1 MCAICGCEDAVRTG
15 DAAEARAKPAAPTR
29 DEIMAERK
37 ADAQR
42 DYEAADWQR
51 VLKRNV
57 VERLKR
63 EKFPTEIRA
72 EIPHLATLGFEA
84 AGEED
89 ALKRA
94 LLARRMGT
102 AASAAATEASTG
114 RAAYEVIS
122 EEDIVRLQWWGLYHD
137 KPRVGYFMMR
147 IKIPGGILD
156 AGQLR
161 TIGRLAEK
169 FGRNYAEL
177 ATRQNVQL
185 HWIRLGDFEEIFE
198 TLEASALTTAGACG
212 DTVRNITAC
221 PVSGIA
227 HEELF
232 DVTPVLKE
240 FADFFYGNREYS
252 DLPRKHK
259 ITISA
264 DPTQCNG
271 PDFHC
276 IALVGAVKDG
286 RPGFAF
292 RVGGGLSSAPRIARD
307 LRMFVPVEDAL
318 AVTRAILD
326 IWREEPR
333 YRLSRVKARIKF
345 MVDELGADGVR
356 AKVVERLGRDF
367 EEFPAPEPVGEA
379 VHLGVHEQR
388 QDGRSYLGFP
398 VHQGLVN
405 GQQMQQI
412 ADLIETYGGGFR
424 VTRQQNFVLS
434 GVPNER
440 VEEVVGTVGRIGFPI
455 DVNGIRGLGIGCTG
469 QPLCNFAVA
478 STKTRLDEVIT
489 HLERTFGKD
498 VEDLRVQVDGCPHAC
513 AQHWIADIGLQGTTP
528 RERGAQGEKLE
539 AYEVYLRG
547 GVGKDPQIGK
557 AVLRRVPA
565 AEVTTYVERLVRKY
579 LEDRRPGERFNEYTR
594 RQDDATLIA
603 VATAGAVPAAA
614 AVGADGGDAEEVEQ

>member
-1 MCAICGCEDAVRTG
+1 MCEICGCGLTEDAES
-15 DAAEARAKPAAPTR
+15 AELKSPTR
-29 DEIMAERK
+29 EELMAQRK
-37 ADAQR
+37 ADAVR
-42 DYEAADWQR
+42 DYESADWQR

-72 EIPHLATLGFEA
+72 EIPELAKLGFEA
-84 AGEED
+84 VNEGD

-102 AASAAATEASTG
+102 AASAAATEAAAG

-147 IKIPGGILD
+147 IKIPGGILN
-156 AGQLR
+156 AQQLR
-161 TIGRLAEK
+161 TIGGLSAK

-185 HWIRLGDFEEIFE
+185 HWIRLDDFDEIFQ
-198 TLEASALTTAGACG
+198 TLESNGLTTAGACG
-212 DTVRNITAC
+212 DTVRNITSC
-221 PVSGIA
+221 PVAGIA
-227 HEELF
+227 SEELF
-232 DVTPVLKE
+232 DVTPVLRE
-240 FADFFYGNREYS
+240 FAEFFYGNREYS

-264 DPTQCNG
+264 DPTQCNA

-276 IALVGAVKDG
+276 IALVGAMRDG
-286 RPGFAF
+286 APGFAF

-307 LRMFVPVEDAL
+307 LRMFVPIADAL

-345 MVDELGADGVR
+345 MVDELGPEKLR
-356 AKVVERLGRDF
+356 AMVVERVGKDYGD
-367 EEFPAPEPVGEA
+367 FPAPEPEGEA
-379 VHLGVHEQR
+379 VHLGIKAQR
-388 QDGRSYLGFP
+388 QAGKSYIGFP

-405 GQQMQQI
+405 GQQMLQL
-412 ADLIETYGGGFR
+412 ADLSESYGGGFR

-434 GVPNER
+434 DVPSDR
-440 VEEVVGTVGRIGFPI
+440 VEEVIAAVTRIGFPI

-478 STKTRLDEVIT
+478 STKSRLDEVVT
-489 HLERTFGKD
+489 HLETVFGND
-498 VEDLRVQVDGCPHAC
+498 VQDLRVQVDGCPHAC
-513 AQHWIADIGLQGTTP
+513 AQHWVADIGLQGTTP
-528 RERGAQGEKLE
+528 RERGAAGEKLE
-539 AYEVYLRG
+539 AYEIYLRG

-557 AVLRRVPA
+557 AILRRVPA
-565 AEVTTYVERLVRKY
+565 EKVATYVERLVRDY
-579 LEDRRPGERFNEYTR
+579 LEKRQPGERFNQYTR
-594 RQDDATLIA
+594 RVDDATLIA
-603 VATAGAVPAAA
+603 VASGDDAAA
-614 AVGADGGDAEEVEQ
+614 TVAAGDTEGEAEP

>member
-1 MCAICGCEDAVRTG
+1 MCAICGCEATEATATTS
-15 DAAEARAKPAAPTR
+15 DAASRPAR
-29 DEIMAERK
+29 DEIMAQRRAE
-37 ADAQR
+37 AVR
-42 DYEAADWQR
+42 DYESADWQR

-72 EIPHLATLGFEA
+72 EIPQLATLGFEA
-84 AGEED
+84 AGEGD

-102 AASAAATEASTG
+102 AASAAATEAATG

-122 EEDIVRLQWWGLYHD
+122 EEDVVRLQWWGLYHD

-147 IKIPGGILD
+147 IKIPGGILT
-156 AGQLR
+156 ARQLR
-161 TIGRLAEK
+161 TVGRLAERY
-169 FGRNYAEL
+169 GRNYAEL

-185 HWIRLGDFEEIFE
+185 HWIRLDDFEEIFQ
-198 TLEASALTTAGACG
+198 TLEADGLTTAGACG
-212 DTVRNITAC
+212 DSVRNITAC
-221 PVSGIA
+221 PVAGIA
-227 HEELF
+227 REELF
-232 DVTPVLKE
+232 DVTPVLRE
-240 FADFFYGNREYS
+240 FATFFYGNREYS

-264 DPTQCNG
+264 DPTQCNA

-276 IALVGAVKDG
+276 IALVGAIKDG

-307 LRMFVPVEDAL
+307 LRMFVPVDDAL

-345 MVDELGADGVR
+345 MVDELGAEGVR

-367 EEFPAPEPVGEA
+367 EDFPAPEPEGEA
-379 VHLGVHEQR
+379 VHLGVHAQR
-388 QDGRSYLGFP
+388 EDGRSYIGFP

-405 GQQMQQI
+405 GQQMQQL
-412 ADLIETYGGGFR
+412 ADLAESYGGGYR

-434 GVPNER
+434 DVPDER
-440 VEEVVGTVGRIGFPI
+440 VEEVVAAVGRIGFPL
-455 DVNGIRGLGIGCTG
+455 DLNGIRGLGIGCTG

-478 STKTRLDEVIT
+478 STKSRLDEVVT
-489 HLERTFGKD
+489 HLETVFGRD

-513 AQHWIADIGLQGTTP
+513 AQHWVADIGLQGTTP
-528 RERGAQGEKLE
+528 RERGAGGEKLE

-565 AEVTTYVERLVRKY
+565 AKITTYVERLVRAY
-579 LEDRRPGERFNEYTR
+579 LEQREPGERFNHYTR
-594 RQDDATLIA
+594 RLDDATLIA
-603 VATAGAVPAAA
+603 IASAGEETVATAPAAA
-614 AVGADGGDAEEVEQ
+614 EAEEVEA

>member
-1 MCAICGCEDAVRTG
+1 MCAICGCEATEATATTS
-15 DAAEARAKPAAPTR
+15 DAASRPAR
-29 DEIMAERK
+29 DEIMAQRRAE
-37 ADAQR
+37 AVR
-42 DYEAADWQR
+42 DYESADWQR

-72 EIPHLATLGFEA
+72 EIPQLATLGFEA
-84 AGEED
+84 AGEGD

-102 AASAAATEASTG
+102 AASAAATEAATG

-147 IKIPGGILD
+147 IKIPGGILT
-156 AGQLR
+156 ARQLR
-161 TIGRLAEK
+161 TVGRLAERY
-169 FGRNYAEL
+169 GRNYAEL

-185 HWIRLGDFEEIFE
+185 HWIRLDDFEEIFQ
-198 TLEASALTTAGACG
+198 TLEADGLTTAGACG

-221 PVSGIA
+221 PVAGIA
-227 HEELF
+227 REELF
-232 DVTPVLKE
+232 DVTPVLRE
-240 FADFFYGNREYS
+240 FATFFYGNREYS

-264 DPTQCNG
+264 DPTQCNA

-276 IALVGAVKDG
+276 IALVGAIKDG

-307 LRMFVPVEDAL
+307 LRMFAPVDDAL

-345 MVDELGADGVR
+345 MVDELGAEGVR

-367 EEFPAPEPVGEA
+367 EDFPAPEPEGEA
-379 VHLGVHEQR
+379 VHLGVHAQR
-388 QDGRSYLGFP
+388 EDGRSYIGFP

-405 GQQMQQI
+405 GQQMQQL
-412 ADLIETYGGGFR
+412 ADLAESYGGGYR

-434 GVPNER
+434 DVPDER
-440 VEEVVGTVGRIGFPI
+440 VGR
-455 DVNGIRGLGIGCTG
+455 
-469 QPLCNFAVA
+469 
-478 STKTRLDEVIT
+478 SS
-489 HLERTFGKD
+489 
-498 VEDLRVQVDGCPHAC
+498 
-513 AQHWIADIGLQGTTP
+513 
-528 RERGAQGEKLE
+528 
-539 AYEVYLRG
+539 
-547 GVGKDPQIGK
+547 
-557 AVLRRVPA
+557 
-565 AEVTTYVERLVRKY
+565 
-579 LEDRRPGERFNEYTR
+579 RPS
-594 RQDDATLIA
+594 
-603 VATAGAVPAAA
+603 AGS
-614 AVGADGGDAEEVEQ
+614 GSRSI

>member
-1 MCAICGCEDAVRTG
+1 MCLTCGCQETAVVDT
-15 DAAEARAKPAAPTR
+15 AAPAAGPTR
-29 DEIMAERK
+29 DEIVADRK
-37 ADAQR
+37 AAAQR
-42 DYEAADWQR
+42 DYETADWQK

-102 AASAAATEASTG
+102 GAAAPAPDADGQRS
-114 RAAYEVIS
+114 AYEVIT

-147 IKIPGGILD
+147 IKIPGGILRAD
-156 AGQLR
+156 QLR

-185 HWIRLGDFEEIFE
+185 HWIRLNDFEEIFE
-198 TLEASALTTAGACG
+198 TLEANGLTTAGACG
-212 DTVRNITAC
+212 DTVRNITSC
-221 PVSGIA
+221 PVAGIS
-227 HEELF
+227 HDELF

-259 ITISA
+259 ITIAA

-276 IALVGAVKDG
+276 IALVGAIKDG

-307 LRMFVPVEDAL
+307 LRMFVPIEESL

-333 YRLSRVKARIKF
+333 YRLSRVKARMKF
-345 MVDELGADGVR
+345 MVDELGAEGVR
-356 AKVVERLGRDF
+356 AKVVERIGHDF
-367 EEFPAPEPVGEA
+367 EDFPAPEPVGEA
-379 VHLGVHEQR
+379 VHLGIHEQS
-388 QDGRSYLGFP
+388 QDGRTYIGFP

-405 GQQMQQI
+405 GPQMQQI
-412 ADLIETYGGGFR
+412 ADLIEPYRGGFR

-434 GVPNER
+434 GVPAER
-440 VEEVVGTVGRIGFPI
+440 VEEVIAAVAKIGFPI
-455 DVNGIRGLGIGCTG
+455 DVNRIRGLGIGCTG

-489 HLERTFGKD
+489 HLETTFGKD

-528 RERGAQGEKLE
+528 RERGPQGEKLE

-557 AVLRRVPA
+557 AVIRRVPA
-565 AEVTTYVERLVRKY
+565 AKVTTYVERLVRKY
-579 LEDRRPGERFNEYTR
+579 LEDRNPGERFNEYTR
-594 RQDDATLIA
+594 RIDDETLIA
-603 VATAGAVPAAA
+603 VASAGELPVAVAAG
-614 AVGADGGDAEEVEQ
+614 VADAAEEAAE